1 MSISWD
7 KSTLNKSSSSSISL
21 RVRRA
26 FWGATVVCDIALTGP
41 NWVNVLKQ
49 RAVRTA
55 PVYASADYVLF
66 SATAV
71 KADAGSGAE
80 VRELESPHFNC
91 GQVCQL
97 LLQPNH
103 PDWER

>member
-1 MSISWD
+1 MFISWD

-26 FWGATVVCDIALTGP
+26 FWGATVVCDIAQTGP

-49 RAVRTA
+49 RVVRTA

-71 KADAGSGAE
+71 KSDAGSETE
-80 VRELESPHFNC
+80 VRELENPHFNC

-97 LLQPNH
+97 LLQPTH
-103 PDWER
+103 PDWEA